1 MNIEQLSRL
10 ILASAAAFLAGCAP
24 SPQGRS
30 TEGLARIEHIV
41 VIYAENRSFDHL
53 YGLFPGADGI
63 ASATPEQKT
72 QLDHDGKPLPH
83 LPPVYEG
90 GKPSPKFPQGLPNG
104 PFRID
109 APPVNRRT
117 DEVLPSP
124 IHAYYH
130 NREQINGGKN
140 NMFVAM
146 STAGAWVMGYFDG
159 SKMKLWK
166 WAQEYTLSDHFFMAA
181 FGGSYLNHQWL
192 VCACT
197 PMDAGAPASVK
208 PQLDEK
214 GNLKKKPNS
223 PASVMQGPVELFD
236 GRVTPDGYTVN
247 TSQPPY
253 QPSGIP
259 PAAGASP
266 DLADT
271 AHHPV
276 PPLREKTIGDTLSAK
291 GVSWVWYA
299 GGWNEALADGRQ
311 DPKAKRNVI
320 YNRDTGSPNFQPHHQ
335 PFNYYARFAPGTA
348 DRARHLKDVTAFL
361 ADIEKGTLPR
371 VAFYKPTGRL
381 NQHPSYTDLVSGDEH
396 IADVLER
403 LRKSPQWAKMAVIVT
418 YDENGGYWDHVPPP
432 SGSGWGDRWGP
443 GTRVPTIVVSP
454 FARRG
459 YVDKTPYDT
468 TSVIKFITRRFGLE
482 PLPGVRASMGDL
494 TNAFDLRPH

>member
-1 MNIEQLSRL
+1 MNIKQVSGL

-24 SPQGRS
+24 SPQRRS

-53 YGLFPGADGI
+53 YGFFPGADGI
-63 ASATPEQKT
+63 ASATPEQKA
-72 QLDHDGKPLPH
+72 QLDHDGNPLPH

-90 GKPSPKFPQGLPNG
+90 GKPSPKFPQELPNG

-130 NREQINGGKN
+130 NREQINRGKN

-166 WAQEYTLSDHFFMAA
+166 WAQEYTLADHFFMAA

-192 VCACT
+192 VCAC
-197 PMDAGAPASVK
+197 AP
-208 PQLDEK
+208 LDEK
-214 GNLKKKPNS
+214 GNLKKKPVS
-223 PASVMQGPVELFD
+223 PASVMQGPVDPFD

-259 PAAGASP
+259 PAEGVSR

-276 PPLREKTIGDTLSAK
+276 
-291 GVSWVWYA
+291 
-299 GGWNEALADGRQ
+299 
-311 DPKAKRNVI
+311 
-320 YNRDTGSPNFQPHHQ
+320 
-335 PFNYYARFAPGTA
+335 
-348 DRARHLKDVTAFL
+348 
-361 ADIEKGTLPR
+361 
-371 VAFYKPTGRL
+371 
-381 NQHPSYTDLVSGDEH
+381 
-396 IADVLER
+396 
-403 LRKSPQWAKMAVIVT
+403 
-418 YDENGGYWDHVPPP
+418 
-432 SGSGWGDRWGP
+432 
-443 GTRVPTIVVSP
+443 
-454 FARRG
+454 
-459 YVDKTPYDT
+459 
-468 TSVIKFITRRFGLE
+468 
-482 PLPGVRASMGDL
+482 
-494 TNAFDLRPH
+494 